1 MIVVDEF
8 HLASVKQSDML
19 LFMMHEMSTDK
30 RSHLKKFVFL
40 SATPNQQIVDRAKK
54 VGLNVVVF
62 DDKSTPLS
70 CSEGRPVLPKL
81 KLEVRSGAIYRTY
94 ELIKEDLDYFVDLC
108 SRPLA
113 NGKRAKTVFILGRN
127 L

>member
-1 MIVVDEF
+1 M
-8 HLASVKQSDML
+8 
-19 LFMMHEMSTDK
+19 
-30 RSHLKKFVFL
+30 
-40 SATPNQQIVDRAKK
+40 N
-54 VGLNVVVF
+54 LNVVVF

-108 SRPLA
+108 SRPLT
-113 NGKRAKTVFILGRN
+113 NGRRAKTVFILDGIYEVDEIF
-127 L
+127 